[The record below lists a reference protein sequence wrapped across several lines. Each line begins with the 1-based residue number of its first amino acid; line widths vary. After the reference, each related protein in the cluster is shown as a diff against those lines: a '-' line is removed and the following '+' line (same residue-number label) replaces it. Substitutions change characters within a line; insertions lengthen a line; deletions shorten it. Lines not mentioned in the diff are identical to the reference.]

1 MKEREGE
8 RTREEGDIRPWSCK
22 GIYHRTVTPNIL
34 YIHTRYINIK
44 GKSLG
49 GREGIKLTEEEVPNP
64 LDTHTHAHTYEDS
77 DLGAQN

>member
-1 MKEREGE
+1 MKERGRE
-8 RTREEGDIRPWSCK
+8 RAREEGDIRPWSCK

-49 GREGIKLTEEEVPNP
+49 GREGIKRRRYPIP
-64 LDTHTHAHTYEDS
+64 LTHTHAHTYEDS